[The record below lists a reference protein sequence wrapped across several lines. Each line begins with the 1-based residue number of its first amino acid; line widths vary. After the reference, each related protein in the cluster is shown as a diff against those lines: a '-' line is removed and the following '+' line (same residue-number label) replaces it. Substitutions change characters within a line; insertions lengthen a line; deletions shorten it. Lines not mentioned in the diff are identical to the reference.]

1 MTKFESA
8 ADKEQQQASQQT
20 LHKTNKNRP
29 DVFQKYKF
37 QCISLTRKN
46 SVLIVRNKLSSIA
59 MLLAPT
65 ICLFHFWND
74 RD

>member
-46 SVLIVRNKLSSIA
+46 SVLIVRNKLFDCN
-59 MLLAPT
+59 AP
-65 ICLFHFWND
+65 CSNNMSFHFWND